1 MMNKLL
7 HLSLTRLF
15 GLAML
20 LGTLVLTGCA
30 SVPMTSIEQDTAAKT
45 FVAPSNL
52 SRIYLY
58 RNETFGGAIPM
69 TVSLDGK
76 TMGQSGPK
84 TFFMWDVSPGEHT
97 ISSHT
102 ENVAALTLKTA
113 PGRAYYV
120 WQEVKMGLWSA
131 RSQLQEVDEVTGQA
145 GVLEC
150 KLAQSAQ

>member
-30 SVPMTSIEQDTAAKT
+30 SVPMASIEQDTAAKT

-69 TVSLDGK
+69 TVSLDKKNDG
-76 TMGQSGPK
+76 TIRAQNLFYVGRFSGGAHNLL
-84 TFFMWDVSPGEHT
+84 S
-97 ISSHT
+97 
-102 ENVAALTLKTA
+102 
-113 PGRAYYV
+113 Y
-120 WQEVKMGLWSA
+120 
-131 RSQLQEVDEVTGQA
+131 
-145 GVLEC
+145 
-150 KLAQSAQ
+150 